1 MLGKLIKYEW
11 KRTSKVGCLLL
22 GAVALITL
30 FGWMAF
36 QTPMWN
42 PDRYGYN
49 SVGWLDIFGILTL
62 VLYVVMLVAVTYGIT
77 IYMGVHFYKTM
88 YTDEGYLLHTLPVT
102 KHEILGSKVLIDGL
116 WVLILT
122 VSIYLSVFV
131 LFISMVSAVT
141 PKDYTFFRFL
151 GEVGGGFNDLFY
163 LLGIDLDQEMILWVV
178 MAVLTCVLTPFS
190 MVATLFGAVS
200 IGQLCAKHRVL
211 MAIVSYV
218 GIIVGESIVGSLI
231 RSIMTFSGFA
241 SLGDY
246 LGRSLYSN
254 FWINLLV
261 AIGLYF
267 VSWHVI
273 EHRLNME

>member
-1 MLGKLIKYEW
+1 
-11 KRTSKVGCLLL
+11 
-22 GAVALITL
+22 
-30 FGWMAF
+30 
-36 QTPMWN
+36 
-42 PDRYGYN
+42 
-49 SVGWLDIFGILTL
+49 
-62 VLYVVMLVAVTYGIT
+62 
-77 IYMGVHFYKTM
+77 
-88 YTDEGYLLHTLPVT
+88 
-102 KHEILGSKVLIDGL
+102 
-116 WVLILT
+116 
-122 VSIYLSVFV
+122 
-131 LFISMVSAVT
+131 
-141 PKDYTFFRFL
+141 
-151 GEVGGGFNDLFY
+151 
-163 LLGIDLDQEMILWVV
+163 
-178 MAVLTCVLTPFS
+178 
-190 MVATLFGAVS
+190 
-200 IGQLCAKHRVL
+200 